1 MKKSNINLCLSV
13 GIIVLLLGIVVLY
26 TKKTENF
33 QDFHTGVEIQHPD
46 HLLRHQAQIISE
58 ADVGNKEA
66 IFNTNN
72 NNSYESHE
80 SSNNINMNNY
90 IKKTD
95 LERVARASTREYCPV
110 SPDYNPSDY
119 VKKTEIDL
127 QQSCPKMPDL
137 KDYVL
142 KSTIPPIQKCPS
154 CICPK
159 VKVSAGMCKECPP
172 QKNNCPKPQPCGVE
186 QCKDVIKCEPHEKQV
201 SCPKCPTPQP
211 CPKAPEKV
219 CPSFTIPEPNIKC
232 PPPQPCPMPQPCKD
246 GQGRC
251 PEKPEQKCKY
261 YGIKEV
267 VHERSADSIV
277 NELLISDDPK
287 LKELLENLKNKIN
300 LNMAPSPTEMTTMST
315 LNVPEMTTSQ
325 ANLNSNNNNLN
336 VPAATTQAST
346 PQELNVHRNHNIIEV
361 PQIFTSIQARL
372 NGRAPPIPTENST
385 LLVSDV
391 ANNNN
396 TNPQVRSCNLNDDTC
411 PYNTE
416 LNM

>member
-1 MKKSNINLCLSV
+1 MKKSNINLCLTV
-13 GIIVLLLGIVVLY
+13 GIIVLLIGIVILY
-26 TKKTENF
+26 SRNQENF
-33 QDFHTGVEIQHPD
+33 QTFNTGVEIQHPD
-46 HLLRHQAQIISE
+46 HLLRQQAQIISE
-58 ADVGNKEA
+58 SDVGNKEN
-66 IFNTNN
+66 IFSEEVNDEPLDTPA
-72 NNSYESHE
+72 S
-80 SSNNINMNNY
+80 INMNNY

-110 SPDYNPSDY
+110 SPDYNPSDF
-119 VKKTEIDL
+119 VKKSEIDL

-172 QKNNCPKPQPCGVE
+172 QKNNCPKCAPCGVE
-186 QCKDVIKCEPHEKQV
+186 QCKDVINCEPHQKQV
-201 SCPKCPTPQP
+201 SCPKCPAPEP

-219 CPSFTIPEPNIKC
+219 CPSFTIPNPNIKC
-232 PPPQPCPMPQPCKD
+232 PSPQPCPMPQPCRD
-246 GQGRC
+246 GEGRC
-251 PEKPEQKCKY
+251 PENPDQKCKY

-300 LNMAPSPTEMTTMST
+300 LNMIPSPTEFTQ
-315 LNVPEMTTSQ
+315 LNNLNIPEMTTQ
-325 ANLNSNNNNLN
+325 ATMPTSSNI
-336 VPAATTQAST
+336 PAATTQSST
-346 PQELNVHRNHNIIEV
+346 PAPTGQVNNSNNINNIIEV
-361 PQIFTSIQARL
+361 PNIFSSIQAKL

-385 LLVSDV
+385 LLSTNIS
-391 ANNNN
+391 NNN
-396 TNPQVRSCNLNDDTC
+396 VKSCNLNDGRTC
-411 PYNTE
+411 PYNNE
-416 LNM
+416 LPI

>member
-13 GIIVLLLGIVVLY
+13 GIIVLLLGIVILY
-26 TKKTENF
+26 YKKNTETF

-58 ADVGNKEA
+58 ADVGNKET
-66 IFNTNN
+66 IFDTDNQQTRNPSNN
-72 NNSYESHE
+72 NLNL
-80 SSNNINMNNY
+80 NNY
-90 IKKTD
+90 VKRTD

-110 SPDYNPSDY
+110 SPEYNPSDY
-119 VKKTEIDL
+119 VKKSEIDL

-172 QKNNCPKPQPCGVE
+172 QKNNCPKPEPCGIE
-186 QCKDVIKCEPHEKQV
+186 QCKNVVKCEPNEKQV

-246 GQGRC
+246 GEGRC
-251 PEKPEQKCKY
+251 PKTPKQKCKY

-267 VHERSADSIV
+267 VQERSVDSII

-300 LNMAPSPTEMTTMST
+300 LNVAPSPTEMTTMSE

-325 ANLNSNNNNLN
+325 SNLNSNNPN
-336 VPAATTQAST
+336 VPAATTQTST
-346 PQELNVHRNHNIIEV
+346 PEELNFHPNHNIIEI
-361 PQIFTSIQARL
+361 PRIFTSIQARL
-372 NGRAPPIPTENST
+372 NGRAPPMPTENST
-385 LLVSDV
+385 LLVSNV
-391 ANNNN
+391 SNNNN
-396 TNPQVRSCNLNDDTC
+396 NNQSVRSCNLNDGTC

>member
-1 MKKSNINLCLSV
+1 MKKSNINLCLTI
-13 GIIVLLLGIVVLY
+13 GILVLLLGIVILY
-26 TKKTENF
+26 HRKSENF

-58 ADVGNKEA
+58 ADVGNKESVFDDTY
-66 IFNTNN
+66 IPSEETH
-72 NNSYESHE
+72 NSGV
-80 SSNNINMNNY
+80 NMNNY

-95 LERVARASTREYCPV
+95 LERVARVSTREYCPV
-110 SPDYNPSDY
+110 SPNYNPSDY
-119 VKKTEIDL
+119 VKKSEIDL

-172 QKNNCPKPQPCGVE
+172 QKNNCPPCKPCGVE
-186 QCKDVIKCEPHEKQV
+186 QCKDVIKCEPSEKQV
-201 SCPKCPTPQP
+201 SCPKCPAPEP

-232 PPPQPCPMPQPCKD
+232 PPPQPCPMPQPCRD

-267 VHERSADSIV
+267 AQERSAESIV

-300 LNMAPSPTEMTTMST
+300 LNMSPSPTEMTTLSGNN
-315 LNVPEMTTSQ
+315 LPEMNTTQ
-325 ANLNSNNNNLN
+325 MNNSNHI
-336 VPAATTQAST
+336 PAATTQAST
-346 PQELNVHRNHNIIEV
+346 PEELNVHQNHNMIEV
-361 PQIFTSIQARL
+361 PNLFSSMEVRL
-372 NGRAPPIPTENST
+372 NGRAQPIPTENTSLLST
-385 LLVSDV
+385 NVSND
-391 ANNNN
+391 
-396 TNPQVRSCNLNDDTC
+396 QVRSCNLRDGDSC